1 LAEKQDFSITGQSK
15 IRGIAAMVILFVCGV
30 AAVLPAAPTGVMP
43 DSDREVRKI
52 ESAAPAE
59 GLENGYSLPQ
69 CIPAADERPCFES
82 VRLSSLDDAA
92 KDICFT
98 GVVTDDVQLAH
109 IRVVVR
115 THRGYGFEII
125 SAPIAGTRMDLSG
138 YCIRNIYELLD
149 FKKGNYDVIL
159 SVKDRAGHMAS
170 KTFFIHLPEKS
181 RCLQNAWGGQC
192 VNYVR
197 RFFGGR
203 QDLMPG
209 LCVYADCGAYHAWD
223 SWDLGHGKGSLPAKK
238 SILVLDRDPLAFG
251 HMAVVINWQ
260 KNRDGT
266 YLLMVNESN
275 WDQDELIDCNVRY
288 TYFPDTATAV
298 RHGRNRIYRVAG
310 FIYTQEPVFSQTRN

>member
-1 LAEKQDFSITGQSK
+1 LTGKRDISIKGQFK
-15 IRGIAAMVILFVCGV
+15 ICSIAAMMLLLVCGFATDSL
-30 AAVLPAAPTGVMP
+30 AAATEITP
-43 DSDREVRKI
+43 DSAGVLRDI
-52 ESAAPAE
+52 EPVLTDPGAE
-59 GLENGYSLPQ
+59 DVYSLPL
-69 CIPAADERPCFES
+69 CIPAADESPSFES
-82 VRLSSLDDAA
+82 VRLSSLDDTA

-98 GVVTDDVQLAH
+98 GAVTDDVQLSH

-115 THRGYGFEII
+115 THHGYGFEIV
-125 SAPIAGTRMDLSG
+125 SAPIDGTRMDLSG
-138 YCIRNIYELLD
+138 YCIRDIYELLD
-149 FKKGNYDVIL
+149 FKQGNYDVIL
-159 SVKDRAGHMAS
+159 SVKDRAGQVAS
-170 KTFFIHLPEKS
+170 KTFFIHLPDKS

-223 SWDLGHGKGSLPAKK
+223 TWDLGHGKGSLPAKK
-238 SILVLDRDPLAFG
+238 SILVLDRDPLEFG
-251 HMAVVINWQ
+251 HVAVVLNWQ
-260 KNRDGT
+260 KKRDGT

-298 RHGRNRIYRVAG
+298 RHGRERIYRVAG
-310 FIYTQEPVFSQTRN
+310 FIYTQEPIFSQTSN